1 MNSIAISK
9 LNIIRELIELS
20 SKNSLLNVKS
30 VEKIYK
36 DKNKKLVYDKTM
48 KLSRILDK
56 GVVVDVVVC

>member
-48 KLSRILDK
+48 KLSRLLDK